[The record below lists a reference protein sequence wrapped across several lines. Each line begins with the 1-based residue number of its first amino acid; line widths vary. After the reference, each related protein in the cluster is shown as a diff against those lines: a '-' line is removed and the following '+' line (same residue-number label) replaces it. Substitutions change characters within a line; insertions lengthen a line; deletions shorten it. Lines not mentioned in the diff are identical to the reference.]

1 MSADEAGRAASGA
14 WKRLNVKG
22 MNLLTQTD
30 VGLNAVSS
38 AILYDAV
45 YRKEMKR
52 NPGLSREE
60 ADRRAMME
68 VELSLSRKAQPM
80 TPQQR
85 RRRAPSGMSACFSWG
100 VRASILLRRLLPSG
114 SRVG

>member
-1 MSADEAGRAASGA
+1 MTAVSGA

-68 VELSLSRKAQPM
+68 VELSL
-80 TPQQR
+80 PQGPAYD
-85 RRRAPSGMSACFSWG
+85 APAAVPGGAD
-100 VRASILLRRLLPSG
+100 ALRLECRHAFPG
-114 SRVG
+114 G